1 MDDNGETLGIVY
13 GYDRYGNLYV
23 ADLKTKK
30 YLGKIKIKE
39 HHTKLYTEKNKYEDY
54 YWYSFTG
61 LGYNSYDNARICFY
75 ASSL

>member
-23 ADLKTKK
+23 ADLNTKE

-61 LGYNSYDNARICFY
+61 LGYDSYDNARICFY